1 MTRISVRRARELG
14 INTGSEQNETSID
27 NNDAERKTVRPLDD
41 VQRDIA
47 GLNTQIQELSA
58 KLLKL
63 RREEQARQFEKLWPV
78 VGMAFRTKTGD
89 VRIIGLPL
97 VVPRKAGDECNMHE
111 LPVLIIDNKHD
122 EVVPVYEGTLYTQ
135 AVESDDPEA
144 CLRSEY
150 EEMNAG
156 DWFAELDDALE
167 KMKGRI

>member
-1 MTRISVRRARELG
+1 MTRITVRRAQELG
-14 INTGSEQNETSID
+14 INTGSEQNEASID
-27 NNDAERKTVRPLDD
+27 SNKAERKTVRPLDD

-63 RREEQARQFEKLWPV
+63 RREEFEKLWPV

-97 VVPRKAGDECNMHE
+97 VVPRKTGDECNMHE

-122 EVVPVYEGTLYTQ
+122 EVVPIYEGTLHTQ